1 MKEKTT
7 FYILNM
13 YIWEITLKIAC
24 NYHLNRYLDLCSF
37 QKGLYQRKTEVKRE
51 PIGDLVNPFNER
63 KLNQCG
69 HCEKWR
75 QRSGRKCT
83 LKLEER

>member
-1 MKEKTT
+1 MYEQNELKVLTFTLLKIYERKKTT

-37 QKGLYQRKTEVKRE
+37 QRGLYLTKKDRSKKRTNRR
-51 PIGDLVNPFNER
+51 PCKSF
-63 KLNQCG
+63 
-69 HCEKWR
+69 
-75 QRSGRKCT
+75 
-83 LKLEER
+83 